1 MSLIM
6 FLFYFCFYIYC
17 FGRLIYEN
25 IAVIYVRECFAIFSS
40 SSVMSCL
47 IFKTLSHFQFTFMYG
62 VRVYSNFINLHVTFQ
77 LSQHHLWMRLS
88 FVHCVFLPHLL
99 KINRQQI
106 CGVISIPLIHMSVFV
121 PIPFCSDYHS
131 FVALS
136 EACEGYSSCFD
147 HLPQDCF

>member
-17 FGRLIYEN
+17 LGRLFYEN

-47 IFKTLSHFQFTFMYG
+47 IFKTLSHFQFAFVYG
-62 VRVYSNFINLHVTFQ
+62 VRVYTNFINLHVTFQ

-88 FVHCVFLPHLL
+88 FLHCVFLPHLL
-99 KINRQQI
+99 KINR
-106 CGVISIPLIHMSVFV
+106 P
-121 PIPFCSDYHS
+121 
-131 FVALS
+131 
-136 EACEGYSSCFD
+136 
-147 HLPQDCF
+147 